1 MIRLEGK
8 IVDADAKYLTIC
20 VPYTP
25 EYATRTCATRWSS
38 WRTAGNTASISTA
51 RSGR

>member
-8 IVDADAKYLTIC
+8 IVDADAHYMTIR

-25 EYATRTCATRWSS
+25 EYVWQDMEKAIVFLPDGRKH
-38 WRTAGNTASISTA
+38 SID
-51 RSGR
+51 